1 MRRPAVAVAVIA
13 IAAVACADAQRGPT
27 LKERMA
33 AEAAAMPATPVAFEP
48 VAAFCTDTAEAA
60 AMRCADG
67 VATRSGDT
75 IVLRLTNVGA
85 AKRVDD
91 AREGDAYRRY
101 YYAGRFGGDNG
112 TPAFH
117 ILDVRNN
124 EGGAIEL
131 INAATGDSLL
141 LRGVPLLSP
150 DGARFAAVEEPDAC
164 ELASQLEV
172 WRVTGDK
179 PVREL
184 VIQPFDCNSGAG
196 WGPSNVAWRSRDT
209 ITLVRNRLPSDSA
222 RRAGGEHDSAPAL
235 LVRDA
240 GAWVL
245 DTMSAAVRPKT
256 VRDTTPAT
264 VRSKAVRDTAP
275 ASVRPK
281 TVP

>member
-1 MRRPAVAVAVIA
+1 MRALALVLAVIA
-13 IAAVACADAQRGPT
+13 VACTDTRRGPS

-33 AEAAAMPATPVAFEP
+33 ADAAAAPATASSAPFEP
-48 VAAFCTDTAEAA
+48 VAAFCTDTTEAA

-75 IVLRLTNVGA
+75 IILRLTNVGA
-85 AKRVDD
+85 AKRVDNP
-91 AREGDAYRRY
+91 AEGDGYRRY

-117 ILDVRNN
+117 ILDVRNY

-131 INAATGDSLL
+131 INAATGDSLF

-164 ELASQLEV
+164 ELATQLEI

-179 PVREL
+179 PVREYN
-184 VIQPFDCNSGAG
+184 IQPFDCDASTG
-196 WGPSNVAWRSRDT
+196 WGASDVTWRSRDT
-209 ITLVRNRLPSDSA
+209 IALVRNRLPTDSV
-222 RRAGGEHDSAPAL
+222 RRANGEHITSPAL

-240 GAWVL
+240 GTWVL
-245 DTMSAAVRPKT
+245 DTTRAAARPKT
-256 VRDTTPAT
+256 TP
-264 VRSKAVRDTAP
+264 
-275 ASVRPK
+275 
-281 TVP
+281 